1 MEMRLPNWARAVI
14 AISAAMQ
21 AVFGATLLY
30 DPSAIANVWPWSLPP
45 LSARLLGASA
55 LVSVPMS
62 LLAVA
67 INRFVPAMIPL
78 VMMITYRVLQIAAGL
93 VHVERFQA
101 VSPVTWN
108 YFGGGAL
115 MFAVYAYCLWAGLAA
130 RLPEAKAGA
139 PMAKLFPWR
148 PPQPV
153 RIALIVLAAGYAVLG
168 LYFLIA
174 GGRSDF
180 WIDGGGV
187 TPLTARL
194 FSSPLIGLALGLY
207 LCSRATDWRSVA
219 IPAAG
224 LATIG
229 VFGTLALFLERA
241 TMVLPTPV
249 SWLVAATP
257 LILLAAG
264 LVLLLSR
271 PRGDRPN

>member
-1 MEMRLPNWARAVI
+1 MRLPNWARAVI

-21 AVFGATLLY
+21 VVFGATLLY
-30 DPSAIANVWPWSLPP
+30 DPSAIASVWPWPLPP

-101 VSPVTWN
+101 DSVVTLN

-130 RLPEAKAGA
+130 RLPEAKPGA
-139 PMAKLFPWR
+139 PMAKLLPWR
-148 PPQPV
+148 PPQPI
-153 RIALIVLAAGYAVLG
+153 RIALIVLSAGYAVLG
-168 LYFLIA
+168 LYFLI
-174 GGRSDF
+174 GGGHADF
-180 WIDGGGV
+180 WIDAGGL
-187 TPLTARL
+187 TPLTGRL
-194 FSSPLIGLALGLY
+194 FSSPLIGLGLGLY
-207 LCSRATDWRSVA
+207 LCSRATDWRAVA

-224 LATIG
+224 LVTIG
-229 VFGTLALFLERA
+229 VLGTLALFLERA
-241 TMVLPTPV
+241 TVILPTPV

-257 LILLAAG
+257 PILLAAG
-264 LVLLLSR
+264 AMLIASR
-271 PRGDRPN
+271 PSRI